1 MRRIPPLLLA
11 ALVASVGVALARPG
25 PDTANMLKLAP
36 PAFDLALKG
45 LPACP
50 TPFELSLKRDMPD
63 PGWSLKV
70 DKFDRK
76 AGWVVV
82 HVTATRQDGL
92 FPQVITPA
100 SASVNLGRFKKGPHV
115 LEIHY
120 RTGPEAKYEL
130 AQVALLRGS

>member
-11 ALVASVGVALARPG
+11 VLVASVGVALARPG

-36 PAFDLALKG
+36 PAFDLSLKP

-50 TPFELSLKRDMPD
+50 TPFELTMARDMPD

-70 DKFDRK
+70 DKMDRK
-76 AGWVVV
+76 EGRVVV
-82 HVTATRQDGL
+82 HVTATRKDGL

-100 SASVNLGRFKKGPHV
+100 SAKVNLGRFKKGAHV

-120 RTGPEAKYEL
+120 RAGADAKYEL
-130 AQVALLRGS
+130 VQVALLRGR